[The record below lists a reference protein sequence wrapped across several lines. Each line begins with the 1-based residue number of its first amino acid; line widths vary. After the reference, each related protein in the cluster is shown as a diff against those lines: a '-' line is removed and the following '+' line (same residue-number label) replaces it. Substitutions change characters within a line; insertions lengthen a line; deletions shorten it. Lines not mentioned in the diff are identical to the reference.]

1 MSFSK
6 VHPACHNILQTV
18 SNQEIIL
25 KRLIRMLPI
34 IQKLYVGAY
43 GDICEMHKLFIQQC
57 GQMYPSPFLF
67 IQEKSMQVRAFER
80 YIPFELCG

>member
-1 MSFSK
+1 MDGRQSLSELYLGDISYIVIVRSLFFMFMQMGFSK

-34 IQKLYVGAY
+34 IQKLYVGA
-43 GDICEMHKLFIQQC
+43 
-57 GQMYPSPFLF
+57 
-67 IQEKSMQVRAFER
+67 
-80 YIPFELCG
+80 